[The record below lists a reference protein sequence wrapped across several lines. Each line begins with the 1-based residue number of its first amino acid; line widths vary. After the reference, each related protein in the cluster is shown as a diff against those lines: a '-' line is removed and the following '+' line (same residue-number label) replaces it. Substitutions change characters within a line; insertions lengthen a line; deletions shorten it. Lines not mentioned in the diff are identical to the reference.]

1 MKDYLLII
9 GVIIIGYIVIGC
21 IDVFRTKKIINSNVP
36 LTVKDAYDILYN
48 IVKNC
53 VLELNQTFV
62 DQLKKDGEFDDD
74 SKMIV
79 KDLAIA
85 KVKDLLSD
93 ELKSV
98 LIKYLGEGNL
108 TTYIS
113 SIIESVLYTEKN
125 NNVNT
130 ITLETATNESSS
142 EIDPFFEMGSSNLEG
157 GFLTTITNSM
167 VSEQGEA
174 IDQYLKS
181 LKDAD
186 QSEETIDEEEEGD
199 TNEEEQD
206 Y

>member
-9 GVIIIGYIVIGC
+9 GVIIIGYIIIGC
-21 IDVFRTKKIINSNVP
+21 IDLFRTKKIINSNVP

-53 VLELNQTFV
+53 VLELNQRFV

-74 SKMIV
+74 SKKIV
-79 KDLAIA
+79 KDLAIV

-93 ELKSV
+93 ELKSI

-125 NNVNT
+125 NTVTPET
-130 ITLETATNESSS
+130 IN
-142 EIDPFFEMGSSNLEG
+142 EIDPLWKGDNLEG
-157 GFLTTITNSM
+157 RFLNTLTNSM
-167 VSEQGEA
+167 VSEQEEA
-174 IDQYLKS
+174 VDQYLNS
-181 LKDAD
+181 LKDID
-186 QSEETIDEEEEGD
+186 QNEDTSDEEDEVSD
-199 TNEEEQD
+199 TSEEEQNS
-206 Y
+206 

>member
-9 GVIIIGYIVIGC
+9 GVIIIGYIIIGC
-21 IDVFRTKKIINSNVP
+21 IDLFRTKKIINSNVP

-53 VLELNQTFV
+53 VLELNQRFV

-74 SKMIV
+74 SKKIV
-79 KDLAIA
+79 KDLAIV

-93 ELKSV
+93 ELKSI

-125 NNVNT
+125 NTV
-130 ITLETATNESSS
+130 TLETIN
-142 EIDPFFEMGSSNLEG
+142 EIDPLWKGDNLEG
-157 GFLTTITNSM
+157 RFLNTLANSM
-167 VSEQGEA
+167 VSEQEEA
-174 IDQYLKS
+174 VDQYLNS
-181 LKDAD
+181 LKDID
-186 QSEETIDEEEEGD
+186 QNEDISDEEDEVSD
-199 TNEEEQD
+199 TSEEEQD
-206 Y
+206 S

>member
-9 GVIIIGYIVIGC
+9 GVIIIGYIIIGC
-21 IDVFRTKKIINSNVP
+21 IDLFRTKKIINSNVP

-62 DQLKKDGEFDDD
+62 DQLKKDGKFDDD
-74 SKMIV
+74 SKIIV

-93 ELKSV
+93 ELKNI

-125 NNVNT
+125 NTV
-130 ITLETATNESSS
+130 TLETIN
-142 EIDPFFEMGSSNLEG
+142 EIDPPLWKGDNLEG
-157 GFLTTITNSM
+157 RFLNTLTNSM
-167 VSEQGEA
+167 VSEQEEA
-174 IDQYLKS
+174 VDQYLNS
-181 LKDAD
+181 LKDID
-186 QSEETIDEEEEGD
+186 QNEDTSDEEDEVSD
-199 TNEEEQD
+199 TSEEEQNS
-206 Y
+206 

>member
-9 GVIIIGYIVIGC
+9 GVIIIGYIIIGC
-21 IDVFRTKKIINSNVP
+21 IDLFRTKKIINSNVP

-53 VLELNQTFV
+53 VLELNQRFV

-74 SKMIV
+74 SKKIV
-79 KDLAIA
+79 KDLAIV

-93 ELKSV
+93 ELKSI

-125 NNVNT
+125 NTV
-130 ITLETATNESSS
+130 TLETIND
-142 EIDPFFEMGSSNLEG
+142 IDPLWKGDNLEG
-157 GFLTTITNSM
+157 RFLNTLTNSM
-167 VSEQGEA
+167 VSEQEEA
-174 IDQYLKS
+174 VDQYLNS
-181 LKDAD
+181 LKDTD
-186 QSEETIDEEEEGD
+186 QNEDISDEEDEVSD
-199 TNEEEQD
+199 TSEEEQD
-206 Y
+206 S

>member
-9 GVIIIGYIVIGC
+9 GVIIIGYIIIGC
-21 IDVFRTKKIINSNVP
+21 IDLFRTKKIINSNVP

-53 VLELNQTFV
+53 VLELNQRFV

-74 SKMIV
+74 SKKIV
-79 KDLAIA
+79 KDLAIV

-93 ELKSV
+93 ELKSI

-125 NNVNT
+125 NTV
-130 ITLETATNESSS
+130 TLETINEKDSLWK
-142 EIDPFFEMGSSNLEG
+142 DDNLEG
-157 GFLTTITNSM
+157 RFLNTLTNSM
-167 VSEQGEA
+167 VSEQEEA
-174 IDQYLKS
+174 VDQYLNS
-181 LKDAD
+181 LKDID
-186 QSEETIDEEEEGD
+186 QNEDTSDEEDEVSD
-199 TNEEEQD
+199 TSEEEQNS
-206 Y
+206 

>member
-9 GVIIIGYIVIGC
+9 GVIIIGYIIIGC
-21 IDVFRTKKIINSNVP
+21 IDLFRTKKIINSNVP

-53 VLELNQTFV
+53 VLELNQRFV

-74 SKMIV
+74 SKKIV
-79 KDLAIA
+79 KDLAIV

-93 ELKSV
+93 ELKSI

-125 NNVNT
+125 NTV
-130 ITLETATNESSS
+130 TLETIN
-142 EIDPFFEMGSSNLEG
+142 EIDPLWKGDNLEG
-157 GFLTTITNSM
+157 RFLNTLANSM
-167 VSEQGEA
+167 VSEQEEA
-174 IDQYLKS
+174 VDQYLNS
-181 LKDAD
+181 LKDID
-186 QSEETIDEEEEGD
+186 QNEDTSDEEDEVSD
-199 TNEEEQD
+199 TSEEEQD
-206 Y
+206 S

>member
-9 GVIIIGYIVIGC
+9 GVIIIGYIIIGC
-21 IDVFRTKKIINSNVP
+21 IDLFRTKKIINSNVP

-62 DQLKKDGEFDDD
+62 DQLKKDGKFDDD
-74 SKMIV
+74 SKIIV
-79 KDLAIA
+79 KDLATA

-93 ELKSV
+93 ELKSI

-125 NNVNT
+125 NTV
-130 ITLETATNESSS
+130 TLETINEK
-142 EIDPFFEMGSSNLEG
+142 DPLWKGNNLEG
-157 GFLTTITNSM
+157 GFLNTLTNSM
-167 VSEQGEA
+167 VSEQEEA
-174 IDQYLKS
+174 VDQYLNS
-181 LKDAD
+181 LKDID
-186 QSEETIDEEEEGD
+186 QNED
-199 TNEEEQD
+199 TSEEEQD
-206 Y
+206 S

>member
-9 GVIIIGYIVIGC
+9 GVIIIGYIIIGC
-21 IDVFRTKKIINSNVP
+21 IDLFRTKKIINSNVP

-53 VLELNQTFV
+53 VLELNQRFV

-74 SKMIV
+74 SKKIV
-79 KDLAIA
+79 KDLAIV

-93 ELKSV
+93 ELKSI

-125 NNVNT
+125 NTV
-130 ITLETATNESSS
+130 TLETINEKDSLWKG
-142 EIDPFFEMGSSNLEG
+142 DNLEG
-157 GFLTTITNSM
+157 RFLNTLTNSM
-167 VSEQGEA
+167 VSEQEEA
-174 IDQYLKS
+174 VDQYLNS
-181 LKDAD
+181 LKDID
-186 QSEETIDEEEEGD
+186 QNEDISDEEDEVSD
-199 TNEEEQD
+199 TSEEEQNS
-206 Y
+206 